1 MRITRLHL
9 SNWRNFK
16 SVDFALQQ
24 RLFVLGPNASG
35 KSNLLAAIR
44 FLHDLTSDGGGL
56 QQAVHARGGLARV
69 RNLAARHHNKSRVTL
84 RISLGDDAAPDQ
96 WTYELTF
103 TAETAGRR
111 RPIVVSENV
120 WRNGTSEHLLSRPDV
135 DDKSD
140 PERLTQTALEQVVAN
155 KNFREI
161 AEFCSSVRYLHLVPQ
176 VIREPERG
184 ADRSD
189 DPFGADFL
197 SRIAQTPS
205 RERNKRLRIINEVLQ
220 IAVPQLENLDLVRT
234 EDGQPHLEA
243 RYRHWRQQ
251 GARQDERDFSD
262 GTLRLIGFLWALQD
276 QGKRGG
282 SNGPILLE
290 EPEMSLHSEIVRQ
303 LPTLIAKAARATGRQ
318 VIVTTHAIE
327 LLADEGLGLDE
338 VLVLDPSEEGTTAQ
352 MAVEITGVPQLLEAG
367 LSLQEA
373 LQDKLTPGSI
383 SQLSLFSFS

>member
-1 MRITRLHL
+1 MRITHLHL

-35 KSNLLAAIR
+35 KSNLLDAIR

-120 WRNGTSEHLLSRPDV
+120 WRNGTSEHLLSRPDA

-327 LLADEGLGLDE
+327 LLADEALGLDE

-352 MAVEITGVPQLLEAG
+352 MAVEITGVPELVDAG

-373 LQDKLTPGSI
+373 LQDKLTPESI